1 MKKGLLT
8 TVAVVLSFLTFYY
21 INMTKPPELV
31 HRQLNEIADFS
42 NPQLLAGA
50 ADNVF
55 IGEVIT
61 EVSSRRP
68 DGFPETQYA
77 VQVKTNLKGTL
88 NGNITVNQL
97 GGFEKNPAGHRIL
110 VLYNEDALLKKG
122 QTYLFATRYL
132 KSEKWHTA
140 FSTHGTVEL
149 KNTLETNPSIQQ
161 MTRALQSPIVP
172 DALKNKTNGTI
183 QSSTESVKK

>member
-1 MKKGLLT
+1 
-8 TVAVVLSFLTFYY
+8 
-21 INMTKPPELV
+21 MTKPPEMV

-77 VQVKTNLKGTL
+77 VQVKKNLKGTL
-88 NGNITVNQL
+88 NGDITVNQL
-97 GGFEKNPAGHRIL
+97 GGFEKDAAGHRVL

-122 QTYLFATRYL
+122 QPYMFATRYL

-149 KNTLETNPSIQQ
+149 KSANETNLSVQQ
-161 MTRALQSPIVP
+161 MTQALQSPIVP
-172 DALKNKTNGTI
+172 EALKNKTNGTM
-183 QSSTESVKK
+183 QYPSESVKK